1 MISNGAIGPTDPVG
15 TVTNVNTSGGERGL
29 LGIAVDPQWPARPY
43 IYTHSTHTGSP
54 SRIRISRFTL
64 SGDLAGTGNR
74 TLAMD
79 AASRYDLVTSIPD
92 NANNHNGG
100 TVRFGPDGMLYVSL
114 GEDAQPCA
122 AQDTSSLRGVIL
134 RLDVTRLPEGP
145 GGPPPAALITPAGN
159 PFPNGSLNA
168 RVIWA
173 YGLRNPFRFHIDPV
187 TGALFI
193 ADVGQDSWEEADFAP
208 QAGMNFGWP
217 IREGNAAY
225 NGACAAVGSLT
236 APILAFDHDEGSSV
250 MSAGVY
256 RRPPTSRNGFPL
268 GYEGDYFCSD
278 YYTGFMWRMKRT
290 GTAWAVA
297 PAVPGQPS
305 STHWGSGFETVSDY
319 LVGADGALW
328 YCSQSGGQVRRVV
341 STTADT
347 MAPAATV
354 LSESTEPG
362 PEQ

>member
-1 MISNGAIGPTDPVG
+1 
-15 TVTNVNTSGGERGL
+15 
-29 LGIAVDPQWPARPY
+29 
-43 IYTHSTHTGSP
+43 
-54 SRIRISRFTL
+54 
-64 SGDLAGTGNR
+64 
-74 TLAMD
+74 MD

-193 ADVGQDSWEEADFAP
+193 ADVGQDTWEEADFAP

-225 NGACAAVGSLT
+225 NAACPAVGALT
-236 APILAFDHDEGSSV
+236 APILTFDHDEGSSV